1 MRRLGPP
8 TPPPPFDSHSALLR
22 DLRELRRLSRLSL
35 EQLAD
40 SSEKASRDRP
50 GLLPYSK
57 PTFSRFLAGSSGS
70 DRHLETFVA
79 VCIEATGTAGAA
91 LPAGWGDHEWWHRRW
106 AAVGNGS
113 ELRLESQDA
122 TWEGDAVGLSYGFPG
137 VLPTVFWGDAGSAA
151 HQLVERMRAA
161 GRNDDPEGAVVLA
174 DELTRHCSE
183 GPGSW
188 AARQAAAYWAAEA
201 GLLRKARQLTADL
214 LRAAREELGP
224 DAPFTLLTARRLADR
239 EADLGNHRSA
249 VLGYETFLLGSP
261 GDESRPDPLLARLG
275 RARSMAERGHS
286 YTAYDTLGRLLPV
299 VRRVFGTKHP
309 ARLRTE
315 LELLRVRAV
324 LPGAEPPAPGEYAA
338 LGRDFAT
345 VFGDGHRY
353 TALLRATVAEQ
364 LTYLGVRAG
373 DHKQVRAQREAVL
386 GLWERSRTKR
396 QHHPVT
402 LALGLLGAELSLC
415 DQELLESDHE
425 RLIARSQAISLC
437 EIVVHSCTHGR
448 AALGDHHPY
457 EAAARSV
464 LGVLLPEHDR
474 HQEAAAHLLSAAS
487 IFRRTLGAEHPEAL
501 ASLAALV
508 RAGPA
513 GPPGV
518 HCVPLTQLLDE
529 ESQGALYGPRIRLQ
543 EAPG

>member
-1 MRRLGPP
+1 MRRLRPP
-8 TPPPPFDSHSALLR
+8 APPPPFDSHSALLR
-22 DLRELRRLSRLSL
+22 DLRALRKLSRLSF

-40 SSEKASRDRP
+40 GSAEAALAHP

-57 PTFSRFLAGSSGS
+57 PTFSRFLAGRSGS

-79 VCIEATGTAGAA
+79 VCVLAAEAAGTV
-91 LPAGWGDHEWWHRRW
+91 LPAGWGDHRWWLRRW
-106 AAVGNGS
+106 AAVGPGS

-122 TWEGDAVGLSYGFPG
+122 TWEGDALGLPYGFPG
-137 VLPTVFWGDAGSAA
+137 VLPTVFWGDVGSAA

-161 GRNDDPEGAVVLA
+161 GRNDDPEGAVELA
-174 DELTRHCSE
+174 DELTRHCPE

-201 GLLRKARQLTADL
+201 GLLRKARQLTSDL
-214 LRAAREELGP
+214 LRAAREEFGP
-224 DAPFTLLTARRLADR
+224 DDPFTLLTARRLADR

-249 VLGYETFLLGSP
+249 VLGYEAVLLGSP

-299 VRRVFGTKHP
+299 VRGVFGAQHP
-309 ARLRTE
+309 ARLRAE

-324 LPGAEPPAPGEYAA
+324 LPGAEPPGPDEYAA
-338 LGRDFAT
+338 LGRDFDR
-345 VFGDGHRY
+345 VFGGGHRY
-353 TALLRATVAEQ
+353 TALLRATTAEQ
-364 LTYLGVRAG
+364 LTHLAVRAG
-373 DHKQVRAQREAVL
+373 DRKQARAQRETVL
-386 GLWERSRTKR
+386 GLWERSRAKR

-402 LALGLLGAELSLC
+402 LALGLLGAALSLC
-415 DQELLESDHE
+415 DQELLDSDHV
-425 RLIARSQAISLC
+425 RLQARTQAISLC
-437 EIVVHSCTHGR
+437 EIVVHHCAHGR

-464 LGVLLPEHDR
+464 LGALLPEHER
-474 HQEAAAHLLSAAS
+474 HREAAEHLLSATS
-487 IFRRTLGAEHPEAL
+487 IFRRTLGPEHPEAL

-508 RAGPA
+508 RAAPS

-518 HCVPLTQLLDE
+518 HCVPLAQLLDE
-529 ESQGALYGPRIRLQ
+529 ESQGALYGPRIPPQR
-543 EAPG
+543 APG